1 MDRAACKLFTS
12 LVILCRGFVLNRA
25 ISLLSSFCFLMYS
38 LNVLTSLTISGG
50 TGSSLMS
57 TLVSWADTGLL
68 GMDSGGAADVVVL
81 TVVEVSPD
89 SPVRPVAGAD
99 VVVVLGAELKL
110 KLNDFDAVVVFAVD
124 DVLKENILSSGAL
137 LLIAK

>member
-1 MDRAACKLFTS
+1 
-12 LVILCRGFVLNRA
+12 
-25 ISLLSSFCFLMYS
+25 
-38 LNVLTSLTISGG
+38 
-50 TGSSLMS
+50 MS

-99 VVVVLGAELKL
+99 VVVVFGAELKL

-124 DVLKENILSSGAL
+124 DVLKENIPSCGAL
-137 LLIAK
+137 LLFAK